1 MKNNIMSVTLDEIT
15 PEKLE
20 EISKHLED
28 VKLMD
33 LTLASLKKV
42 ARERSE
48 AARVFDEINLNSQMR
63 AMRAYS
69 LGFSKKEIAEI
80 FGMTTRQVTKWI
92 GE

>member
-1 MKNNIMSVTLDEIT
+1 MKSNIMAVSLEEIT

-42 ARERSE
+42 AREREE
-48 AARVFDEINLNSQMR
+48 AARVFNEINMDSQIR

>member
-1 MKNNIMSVTLDEIT
+1 
-15 PEKLE
+15 
-20 EISKHLED
+20 
-28 VKLMD
+28 
-33 LTLASLKKV
+33 
-42 ARERSE
+42 
-48 AARVFDEINLNSQMR
+48 MR